1 MMKYDNITA
10 VILAGGR
17 ATRMGG
23 EDKGLIKLGGKPMI
37 EYVITTITPQVG
49 RLLINAN
56 GHQDDYA
63 RYGLEVV
70 ADSWPDYPGP
80 LAGIASAMAVANSE
94 YLLCVPC
101 DMPSLPDDLVERL
114 LTVLLENQAEV
125 SVAHTGESLQPVCCL
140 LRCDLNDELHHD
152 ISTGLRKVRSWL
164 ASRKLVKADFSD
176 CPEAFVNINTP
187 QELANHG

>member
-1 MMKYDNITA
+1 MKHDSITA

-23 EDKGLIKLGGKPMI
+23 EDKGLIQLNGRPMI
-37 EYVITTITPQVG
+37 EHVIAAITPQVG
-49 RLLINAN
+49 RVLINAN
-56 GHQDDYA
+56 NNQEDYA

-80 LAGIASAMAVANSE
+80 LAGIASAMAVADSE

-101 DMPSLPDDLVERL
+101 DMPNLPDDLVERL
-114 LTVLLENQAEV
+114 LNALLQNRAEA
-125 SVAHTGESLQPVCCL
+125 SVVDTGDSLQPVCCL
-140 LRCDLNDELHHD
+140 LRCDLRDDLHNN
-152 ISTGLRKVRSWL
+152 IGAGLRKVRAWL

-187 QELANHG
+187 QQLASHG